1 MFFFT
6 CSNNCVLIMMSI
18 YMESFLERHPN
29 SKYLFTDDD
38 DAKGPARLKC
48 TYSKVLREEVWRTPE
63 FIDLAPEASLLDK
76 HGWPTD
82 IGTHSGRKCPAEY
95 AANCGALTVEIEIR
109 GRWKGQK
116 GGRVIFRYINIQ
128 QAFEDA
134 RVAALLCRGGA
145 VRYKLKDGVLTLIT
159 DAWLFEHVVPNVHRR
174 YPSDDRLCRVLALSL
189 LYICLRSNEDIIIP
203 DALCNRV
210 KAAYAALGLEEE
222 EPVEKV
228 QLHVYRMPNGTF
240 GISDTVPTGDT
251 TGGPQ
256 GPGAPMTAEM
266 GQTILVRLGA
276 VETQLVR
283 INLNVMNGQS
293 EGRAENRKL
302 MRITNNNMRAFGG
315 RIQGALV
322 RQRASNQGVSLAGE
336 DADDDE
342 LVQLQEVTPATLSNN
357 PRSLHLLWQEYKFG
371 INGRNPA
378 EQFNLEE
385 RNTPANK
392 QKYYRR
398 NLVWQ
403 TMARLVRGGLTAE
416 VAIGRLHS
424 VYGYDSSTSKIM
436 TTMVK
441 DKRRYPGGM
450 HPNLR

>member
-1 MFFFT
+1 
-6 CSNNCVLIMMSI
+6 MMSI

-29 SKYLFTDDD
+29 AKYLFTDDD
-38 DAKGPARLKC
+38 DAKGPSRLKSA
-48 TYSKVLREEVWRTPE
+48 YSAALREDVWRKKE
-63 FIDLAPEASLLDK
+63 FIDLAPEASPLDK
-76 HGWPTD
+76 HGWPTN

-95 AANCGALTVEIEIR
+95 AANCGAHTVEIEIR

-116 GGRVIFRYINIQ
+116 GGRVVFRYINIQ

-134 RVAALLCRGGA
+134 KVAALLCRGGA
-145 VRYKLKDGVLTLIT
+145 IRYKLKDGVLTVIT

-174 YPSDDRLCRVLALSL
+174 FPTDARLCRVLGLSL
-189 LYICLRSNEDIIIP
+189 LYICLRSNEEVVIP
-203 DALCNRV
+203 DALCDRV
-210 KAAYAALGLEEE
+210 KAAYAALGLEEV

-240 GISDTVPTGDT
+240 GISDTVPTGDST
-251 TGGPQ
+251 AGPQ
-256 GPGAPMTAEM
+256 GPGAPMTSEM
-266 GQTILVRLGA
+266 GQTILVRIGA
-276 VETQLVR
+276 VEQQLVR
-283 INLNVMNGQS
+283 SNLNVMNGVS
-293 EGRAENRKL
+293 ESRAENRRL
-302 MRITNNNMRAFGG
+302 WRVTNNNVRAFGG
-315 RIQGALV
+315 RIQGAFV
-322 RQRASNQGVSLAGE
+322 RQRESNRGVSLVGE
-336 DADDDE
+336 DADEDE
-342 LVQLQEVTPATLSNN
+342 LVPLQEVTPATLSNN

-371 INGRNPA
+371 INGRKPA
-378 EQFNLEE
+378 EQFTLEE
-385 RNTPANK
+385 RNMPATK

-416 VAIGRLHS
+416 IAIGRLHS

-436 TTMVK
+436 TTMVR